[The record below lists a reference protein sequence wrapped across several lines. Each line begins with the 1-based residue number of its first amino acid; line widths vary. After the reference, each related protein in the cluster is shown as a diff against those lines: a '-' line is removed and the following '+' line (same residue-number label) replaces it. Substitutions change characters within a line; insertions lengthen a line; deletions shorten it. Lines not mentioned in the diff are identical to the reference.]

1 MRRVRKE
8 RGYLIDPH
16 GAVGM
21 LGAEA
26 YRESEGDEGPIV
38 VLATAHPA
46 KLPDVVEAAVGERP
60 APPPEMRAAMAR
72 DEQIVSIAAD
82 LPQLLDLLEE
92 VSGRKV
98 GAR

>member
-1 MRRVRKE
+1 MVRVRLE
-8 RGYLIDPH
+8 RDYLFDPH

-26 YRESEGDEGPIV
+26 YRRAEGETGPIV

-46 KLPDVVEAAVGERP
+46 KLADVVEAAVGERP
-60 APPPEMRAAMAR
+60 APPPEMRAALAR
-72 DEQIVSIAAD
+72 EEKIVPVEAR
-82 LPQLLDLLEE
+82 LPQLIELLED
-92 VSGRKV
+92 VSGRRV